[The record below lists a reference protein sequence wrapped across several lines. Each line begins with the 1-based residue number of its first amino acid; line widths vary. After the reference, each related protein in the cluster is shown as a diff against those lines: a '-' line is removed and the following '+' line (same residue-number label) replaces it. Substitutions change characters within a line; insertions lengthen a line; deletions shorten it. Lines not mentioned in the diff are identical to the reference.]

1 MLRRDSTLDPAV
13 AAELE
18 ALEAALAGDPAAE
31 PELSALVRDVRAQA
45 PTMEP
50 VFRARLD
57 ERVAEGFAK
66 APRRK
71 PQRRRS
77 LVPALG
83 VSGCVLAAI
92 VALVVA
98 GGGGG
103 SSDHGSTGAGVVM
116 KQSAPPQSD
125 SSSSSTAGGGSAAS
139 SAAPV
144 APESARSRR
153 VERNTRLELTT
164 SDVQGAADGVVRAT
178 QASGGF
184 VQSSSVSS
192 GDGNGNASF
201 VLRVPTSHLDDAIA
215 RLSKLGHVHAMQQS
229 AEDVTGA
236 YNDASARLTEA
247 KATRRA
253 LLRALAKAT
262 TTEEISSLRAR
273 IADNRRD
280 ISRYQTQFDALR
292 RRVNFATVDV
302 ELIGRPHKS
311 QPAPGG
317 GSWSPGDAARDA
329 LRVLEVSVGVALI
342 ALAVLVP
349 LTLLGIAAG
358 LAAGAYRRRRREAAL
373 QI

>member
-18 ALEAALAGDPAAE
+18 ALEAALAGDPSAE
-31 PELSALVRDVRAQA
+31 PELAALVRDVRAQA
-45 PTMEP
+45 PAMQP
-50 VFRARLD
+50 GFRARLD

-66 APRRK
+66 APKRRS
-71 PQRRRS
+71 QRRRS

-103 SSDHGSTGAGVVM
+103 NGGSNGSAGSRTGVAESATAQHDAAGDG
-116 KQSAPPQSD
+116 SGA
-125 SSSSSTAGGGSAAS
+125 SSSSA
-139 SAAPV
+139 AAPV
-144 APESARSRR
+144 TPQAAPSRR
-153 VERNTRLELTT
+153 IERTTRLELTT
-164 SDVQGAADGVVRAT
+164 TDVQGAADGVVRAT

-184 VQSSSVSS
+184 VQSSQVAT
-192 GDGNGNASF
+192 GDGNGSASF
-201 VLRVPTSHLDDAIA
+201 VLRVPTSRLDDAIA
-215 RLSKLGHVHAMQQS
+215 RLSKLGHVRALQQS
-229 AEDVTGA
+229 AQDITGA
-236 YNDASARLTEA
+236 YNGASARLTEA
-247 KATRRA
+247 RATRRA

-280 ISRYQTQFDALR
+280 IERYQTQFNALR
-292 RRVNFATVDV
+292 QRANLATVDV
-302 ELIGRPHKS
+302 ELTGRPHKS

-329 LRVLEVSVGVALI
+329 VRVLEVSAGVALVG
-342 ALAVLVP
+342 LAVLVP
-349 LTLLGIAAG
+349 LALLGIAAG

-373 QI
+373 QV